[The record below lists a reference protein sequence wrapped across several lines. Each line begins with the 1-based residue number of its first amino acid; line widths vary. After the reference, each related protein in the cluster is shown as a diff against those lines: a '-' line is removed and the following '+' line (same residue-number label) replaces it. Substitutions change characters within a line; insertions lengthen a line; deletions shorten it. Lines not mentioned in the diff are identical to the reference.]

1 MTLRPELVA
10 QILRLHEVDKW
21 RVGTIARQL
30 HVHHDAVSRVLAHG
44 GVTPHRATPLRL
56 SLVDPY
62 REFIRVKLQEFP
74 TLTAARLYVMVCDR
88 GYLGSQSHFRR
99 IVATLRPRRPVE
111 AFLRLR
117 TLPG

>member
-30 HVHHDAVSRVLAHG
+30 HVHHDAVSRVLAQG

-62 REFIRVKLQEFP
+62 REFIRVKLQ
-74 TLTAARLYVMVCDR
+74 
-88 GYLGSQSHFRR
+88 
-99 IVATLRPRRPVE
+99 
-111 AFLRLR
+111 
-117 TLPG
+117 